1 MSFQVD
7 KYARQAAPVRY
18 DDLDL
23 TTAFRDQPLSD
34 DTLRVL
40 RYMCDIE
47 SHTICY
53 LRDVLVTP
61 SHTDPEVTTFL
72 TMWNYEEYWHGEV
85 LADVLAAHG
94 IATGPDHVRQL
105 RSRQGWRDRLAP
117 IRQSLLANLIGD
129 DFVATHMSWGAV
141 NEWLTHAGY
150 TRLSQIEQHPVL
162 TEVLRRIAA
171 QETRHIAFYATQARE
186 RLARS
191 SRARRLTRLALSKA
205 WQPVGANVMPRAE
218 VRHLLRHLLGGSD
231 GAKEASRIDA
241 RIDTLPGLEGLQLV
255 RSRIARLLPAA

>member
-1 MSFQVD
+1 MSFQVE

-23 TTAFRDQPLSD
+23 TTAFRDRPLSS

-94 IATGPDHVRQL
+94 IATGADHIRQVRL
-105 RSRQGWRDRLAP
+105 RQGWRDRVSP
-117 IRQSLLANLIGD
+117 IRQALLANLIGD

-141 NEWLTHAGY
+141 NEWLTFAGY
-150 TRLSQIEQHPVL
+150 QRLTQIENHPVL
-162 TEVLRRIAA
+162 SEVLSRIAA
-171 QETRHIAFYATQARE
+171 QETRHIAFYATQAR
-186 RLARS
+186 
-191 SRARRLTRLALSKA
+191 TRLAASGRARQLTRVALSMA
-205 WQPVGANVMPRAE
+205 WQPVGANVMPPDE
-218 VRHLLRHLLGGSD
+218 VRHLVRHLLGGAD
-231 GAKEASRIDA
+231 GLAEARRIDA
-241 RIDTLPGLEGLQLV
+241 RINTLPGLEGLNLV
-255 RSRIARLLPAA
+255 QRRLAKLL

>member
-94 IATGPDHVRQL
+94 IATATTTSGSFGSGRAGAT
-105 RSRQGWRDRLAP
+105 GWR
-117 IRQSLLANLIGD
+117 
-129 DFVATHMSWGAV
+129 
-141 NEWLTHAGY
+141 
-150 TRLSQIEQHPVL
+150 
-162 TEVLRRIAA
+162 
-171 QETRHIAFYATQARE
+171 
-186 RLARS
+186 RS
-191 SRARRLTRLALSKA
+191 
-205 WQPVGANVMPRAE
+205 
-218 VRHLLRHLLGGSD
+218 
-231 GAKEASRIDA
+231 ASRCL
-241 RIDTLPGLEGLQLV
+241 RT
-255 RSRIARLLPAA
+255 

>member
-7 KYARQAAPVRY
+7 KYARDATPVRY
-18 DDLDL
+18 DDLDFA
-23 TTAFRDQPLSD
+23 TAFRDKPLSA

-150 TRLSQIEQHPVL
+150 TRLSQIEKHPVL

-171 QETRHIAFYATQARE
+171 QETRHIAFYATQARD

-191 SRARRLTRLALSKA
+191 SRARRLTRLALSLA

-231 GAKEASRIDA
+231 GQREAKRIDA
-241 RIDTLPGLEGLQLV
+241 RIDTLPGLEGLNLV
-255 RSRIARLLPAA
+255 RGRIAKLLPA

>member
-23 TTAFRDQPLSD
+23 DTAFRDRPLSP

-72 TMWNYEEYWHGEV
+72 TMWNYEEYWHG
-85 LADVLAAHG
+85 
-94 IATGPDHVRQL
+94 P
-105 RSRQGWRDRLAP
+105 RSCPASPYRRPGTSRSMPPRPGLDSAP
-117 IRQSLLANLIGD
+117 AS
-129 DFVATHMSWGAV
+129 
-141 NEWLTHAGY
+141 E
-150 TRLSQIEQHPVL
+150 
-162 TEVLRRIAA
+162 
-171 QETRHIAFYATQARE
+171 
-186 RLARS
+186 
-191 SRARRLTRLALSKA
+191 
-205 WQPVGANVMPRAE
+205 
-218 VRHLLRHLLGGSD
+218 LGG
-231 GAKEASRIDA
+231 
-241 RIDTLPGLEGLQLV
+241 
-255 RSRIARLLPAA
+255 

>member
-23 TTAFRDQPLSD
+23 TTAFREQPLSD

-72 TMWNYEEYWHGEV
+72 TMWCRNES
-85 LADVLAAHG
+85 AD
-94 IATGPDHVRQL
+94 IKTPI
-105 RSRQGWRDRLAP
+105 RSRR
-117 IRQSLLANLIGD
+117 
-129 DFVATHMSWGAV
+129 AT
-141 NEWLTHAGY
+141 
-150 TRLSQIEQHPVL
+150 TR
-162 TEVLRRIAA
+162 TA
-171 QETRHIAFYATQARE
+171 
-186 RLARS
+186 
-191 SRARRLTRLALSKA
+191 
-205 WQPVGANVMPRAE
+205 
-218 VRHLLRHLLGGSD
+218 
-231 GAKEASRIDA
+231 
-241 RIDTLPGLEGLQLV
+241 
-255 RSRIARLLPAA
+255 